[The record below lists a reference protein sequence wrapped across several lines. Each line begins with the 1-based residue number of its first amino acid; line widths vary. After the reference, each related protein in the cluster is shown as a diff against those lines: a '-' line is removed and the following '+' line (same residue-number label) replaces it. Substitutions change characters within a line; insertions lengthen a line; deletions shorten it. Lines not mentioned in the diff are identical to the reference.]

1 MKRLILLFFVFY
13 STSFF
18 SQSVAGKVLEIVNG
32 KELPLVG
39 ANVFLL
45 DKSKGDISDLT
56 GDFLIENIGNAKE
69 YIVSYVGYMND
80 TLKINNEYSK
90 IILNKNSNLDEI
102 NISFKEKTSSV
113 SLLSSTNLLKISSF
127 F

>member
-18 SQSVAGKVLEIVNG
+18 SQSVAGKVLEIVND
-32 KELPLVG
+32 KEVPLVG

-80 TLKINNEYSK
+80 TLKIDNEYSK

-102 NISFKEKTSSV
+102 NISFKEKNFIGI
-113 SLLSSTNLLKISSF
+113 ST
-127 F
+127 